1 MDTKHT
7 PGPWTLE
14 AGRNFITSSGEFYIT
29 YGQDRY
35 KNPKFKD
42 FCELDAN
49 ARLIAAAPDML
60 SALKAYQ
67 VELEERLLALG
78 WDSVETYHSYCK
90 PDESYS
96 LICAAIAK
104 AEGK

>member
-1 MDTKHT
+1 MKHT

-14 AGRNFITSSGEFYIT
+14 AGRNIVTQSGEFYIT

-49 ARLIAAAPDML
+49 AHLIAAAPDML
-60 SALKAYQ
+60 NALRSIVFQ
-67 VELEERLLALG
+67 VIQGKVLERDACITQARE
-78 WDSVETYHSYCK
+78 
-90 PDESYS
+90 
-96 LICAAIAK
+96 AIVK